1 MAGSGSRVSKEQV
14 VRAEPYPKCLDSS
27 NVYRA
32 LFSRT
37 RVWCKHYY
45 IKRNACK
52 HYYNHIICVET
63 YVGLFWLGTIAHTQ
77 PLFDFRTAGSSFDV
91 VVLPLHRYGGT
102 KAVVVYPVFLRL
114 NALAF
119 IFYLGCT
126 TASRTRVAFI
136 RGRRLIVL
144 CLVETLKE

>member
-1 MAGSGSRVSKEQV
+1 MRRDIR
-14 VRAEPYPKCLDSS
+14 RAFLARSHC
-27 NVYRA
+27 
-32 LFSRT
+32 
-37 RVWCKHYY
+37 
-45 IKRNACK
+45 
-52 HYYNHIICVET
+52 T
-63 YVGLFWLGTIAHTQ
+63 YSA
-77 PLFDFRTAGSSFDV
+77 PFRLPDGGSSFDV

-114 NALAF
+114 NAVAF

-126 TASRTRVAFI
+126 TASRTRAAFI